1 MKKHKNVIGVES
13 LSDVAGSEGLVM
25 EMALCDMFK
34 ACTGRSNIA
43 FTLAQQI
50 R

>member
-1 MKKHKNVIGVES
+1 MQNHKNVIGVES

-25 EMALCDMFK
+25 EMAVCDMFK
-34 ACTGRSNIA
+34 ACTGRSDIV